1 MLTRLNSR
9 ENLLKYRVSIIS
21 LSNNLEYINITT
33 RLGLEYRYVFNRSI

>member
-33 RLGLEYRYVFNRSI
+33 KLELEYRCVFNRSV